1 MNRSIKSIKRQ
12 IRKWWML
19 VTAPTGLVKL
29 AGGYYVLT
37 QEYDNDAIITAVPVS
52 FTGLLGWDVIH
63 KEPSRYF
70 TNMKLAK
77 QKSIEAR
84 FFIEFME

>member
-1 MNRSIKSIKRQ
+1 MKASIKGIKKR

-19 VTAPTGLVKL
+19 VTAPTGLVRI
-29 AGGYYVLT
+29 AGCYYVLGPSVSVPS
-37 QEYDNDAIITAVPVS
+37 AVAVPVK
-52 FTGLLGWDVIH
+52 FNGVLGWYVDDTL
-63 KEPSRYF
+63 PNRYF

-77 QKSIEAR
+77 QKTIEAR